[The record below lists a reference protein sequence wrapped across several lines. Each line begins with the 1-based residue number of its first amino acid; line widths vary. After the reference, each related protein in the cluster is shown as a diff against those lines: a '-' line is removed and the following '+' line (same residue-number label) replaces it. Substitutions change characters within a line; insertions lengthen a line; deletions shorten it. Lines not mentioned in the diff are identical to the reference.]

1 MDSYTFK
8 IVLVGD
14 GGVGKS
20 SLVKRWICDEWDPS
34 YDATL
39 GVEVYPLCLQTNYGP
54 IKFNIWDCAG
64 QEKFIGLRDGYHI
77 GAKGGLLVF
86 DVASRT
92 SYKNLSVWNRDVQ
105 RINEGIPMVVVGNK
119 KDVHDRKV
127 LKGEVTFPMLHG
139 YNYVETSAKERI
151 NTQKPLLLLAR
162 KLTGKD
168 DLTFV

>member
-20 SLVKRWICDEWDPS
+20 SLVKRWIGDEWDPR

-39 GVEVYPLCLQTNYGP
+39 GVKVHPLRLNTNHGS
-54 IKFNIWDCAG
+54 ITFNIWDCAG
-64 QEKFIGLRDGYHI
+64 QEKFGGLKDGYFI
-77 GAKGGLLVF
+77 SSDGGLLVF
-86 DVASRT
+86 DVT
-92 SYKNLSVWNRDVQ
+92 SNLSYRSISNWNIDVQ
-105 RINEGIPMVVVGNK
+105 RICEDIPMVVVGNK
-119 KDVHDRKV
+119 KDVRDRKV

-139 YNYVETSAKERI
+139 YDYVETSAKERI
-151 NTQKPLLLLAR
+151 NTKNPLLLLAR

-168 DLTFV
+168 DLTFA